1 VRADRLKLSPNGR
14 AAQRLSAT
22 VRGIEYQGT
31 HIQVTLSAPDAT
43 ELTATLNE
51 AEFDAVAVQPGQQ
64 VAIDW
69 SDRDVHRLS
78 DAA

>member
-1 VRADRLKLSPNGR
+1 V
-14 AAQRLSAT
+14 
-22 VRGIEYQGT
+22 
-31 HIQVTLSAPDAT
+31 QVTLDAQGAG

-51 AEFDAVAVQPGQQ
+51 AEFDAFTVQPEQQ

-69 SDRDVHRLS
+69 SDIDVHRLS

>member
-1 VRADRLKLSPNGR
+1 MSGV
-14 AAQRLSAT
+14 

-31 HIQVTLSAPDAT
+31 HVQVTLDTQGAG

-51 AEFDAVAVQPGQQ
+51 AEFDAFTVQPEQQ

-69 SDRDVHRLS
+69 SDIDVHRLS